1 MKKMRIITAFIHIPK
16 KGHKMLEGQIRESIS
31 KSNAKALKNDGYLIA
46 NIYGKG
52 QENIHCAFKRN
63 DFIKA
68 VKSKTT
74 LVFPVKVGGK
84 EIDVVVQEYQKD
96 PITNDLLHVDLM
108 MAQKGV
114 VAKYKIPVKTHGSA
128 KGLKN
133 KGVLMISKKR
143 VAVQAAPENLPNFY
157 DLDVTELDT
166 SDAILVRDLPTYEG
180 VKIIEKDSVAVVG
193 VIKAK

>member
-1 MKKMRIITAFIHIPK
+1 MYIIANFIPNF

-68 VKSKTT
+68 VKSKST

-84 EIDVVVQEYQKD
+84 EIPVVIQEYQKD
-96 PITNDLLHVDLM
+96 PVTNDILHVDLM

-114 VAKYKIPVKTHGSA
+114 VAKYKISVKTHGSA

-143 VAVQAAPENLPNFY
+143 VAVQSAPENLPNFY
-157 DLDVTELDT
+157 DLDVTNLDT
-166 SDAILVRDLPTYEG
+166 GDAILVRDLPQNKG
-180 VKIIEKDSVAVVG
+180 VKILEKDSVAVVG